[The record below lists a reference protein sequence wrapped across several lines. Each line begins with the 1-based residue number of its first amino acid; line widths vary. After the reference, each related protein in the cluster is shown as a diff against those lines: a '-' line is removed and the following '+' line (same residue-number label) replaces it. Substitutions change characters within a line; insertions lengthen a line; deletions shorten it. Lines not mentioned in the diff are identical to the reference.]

1 VLSNWHIFQRW
12 YPKLSTSTSSII
24 TSRSTSALALLSKVL
39 PISTSE
45 QLACWY
51 IHQATH
57 TEHPFSSSGR
67 LCCTISEFTCFI
79 NSYWI
84 RECDITVNLYVF

>member
-1 VLSNWHIFQRW
+1 VLLNWHIFQRW
-12 YPKLSTSTSSII
+12 DPKLSTSTSSII
-24 TSRSTSALALLSKVL
+24 TSGSTSALALLSKVL

-57 TEHPFSSSGR
+57 TEHLSQAQEGSAALLVSSHASS
-67 LCCTISEFTCFI
+67 IPIE
-79 NSYWI
+79 
-84 RECDITVNLYVF
+84 